1 MKTTEYFEQKLVER
15 PEVERE
21 WCERVIK
28 NPIREE
34 VQPDGRVRFWGIIP
48 ECSNKALRVVT
59 LEDRE
64 TMHNA
69 FFDRNFLKK
78 YQKEQD

>member
-1 MKTTEYFEQKLVER
+1 MKTTEYFDQKLVER
-15 PEVERE
+15 PEVQRE

-34 VQPDGRVRFWGIIP
+34 VQSDGLRFWGIIP

-78 YQKEQD
+78 YQKEQG